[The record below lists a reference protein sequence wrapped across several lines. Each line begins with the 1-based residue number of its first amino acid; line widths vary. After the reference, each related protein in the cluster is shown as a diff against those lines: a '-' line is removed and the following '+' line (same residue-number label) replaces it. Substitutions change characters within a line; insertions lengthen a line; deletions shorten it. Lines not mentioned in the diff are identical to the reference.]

1 MSHEVTEKDT
11 GWMFRTP
18 AWHRLFDVGN
28 KRPKGIPQMR
38 KSSGLT
44 WDVETVP
51 FITLPQLHKL
61 LKHRPT
67 ANAKQLVAAAGDWS
81 SPNHRAIVRNDTDD
95 VLGTWSEKG
104 EPWTN
109 QQGFAFADALLGEL
123 LSEAL
128 FSIREGRNVCLLF
141 EFPEHITVGGDVV
154 RRFLYVRLDHTGRGA
169 ALIMCTNVRV
179 QCGNTDRMAIQEAKA
194 RDGIIRIRHIGNL
207 TEQVHEARNV
217 LDLAVD
223 YGKLNFKKFGDRL
236 AKQKLAERKLAAIV
250 DELWPQTS
258 DTKRAI
264 KSADDRRDLILS
276 VYRGDTS
283 HEKVDFDTTGNAP
296 GSKWCAY
303 NALVEYDQH
312 YSRVV
317 VGKDTSD
324 PERAAAERRF
334 VRATEDP
341 NRIQSRAL
349 DLIVAA

>member
-1 MSHEVTEKDT
+1 V
-11 GWMFRTP
+11 
-18 AWHRLFDVGN
+18 
-28 KRPKGIPQMR
+28 
-38 KSSGLT
+38 
-44 WDVETVP
+44 
-51 FITLPQLHKL
+51 
-61 LKHRPT
+61 
-67 ANAKQLVAAAGDWS
+67 
-81 SPNHRAIVRNDTDD
+81 VR
-95 VLGTWSEKG
+95 EG

-109 QQGFAFADALLGEL
+109 AAGLRVRRGAARRAAP
-123 LSEAL
+123 EAL

-169 ALIMCTNVRV
+169 AQIMCTNVRV
-179 QCGNTDRMAIQEAKA
+179 QCANTDRMAINEARA

-223 YGKLNFKKFGDRL
+223 YGKQFKKFGDRL
-236 AKQKLAERKLAAIV
+236 AKQKIAERKLAAIV
-250 DELWPQTS
+250 DELWPAAS

-276 VYRGDTS
+276 IYRGDTS

-341 NRIQSRAL
+341 NGIQSRAL